1 MINRRNLC
9 QVLTALALAGLSSL
23 LHKLAAAEAH
33 LEPTSRAQPDR
44 VQADEKKLRICIL
57 RRQSHGGLETF
68 LLPPGGAPP
77 DADSA
82 EKTMAGRA

>member
-1 MINRRNLC
+1 MIHRRNLC
-9 QVLTALALAGLSSL
+9 QALAALALAGLSSPFQ
-23 LHKLAAAEAH
+23 KLAAAEAH
-33 LEPTSRAQPDR
+33 VEPTSHAQPDR

-68 LLPPGGAPP
+68 LLPPDGVPP